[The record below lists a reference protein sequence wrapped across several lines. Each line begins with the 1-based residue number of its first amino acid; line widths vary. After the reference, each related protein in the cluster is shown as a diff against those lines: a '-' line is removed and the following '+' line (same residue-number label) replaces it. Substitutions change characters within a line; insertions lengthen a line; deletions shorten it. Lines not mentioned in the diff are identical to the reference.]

1 MIPNQISIRFIHEL
15 CFGVYTNR
23 IRWRGSCR
31 NSARLSI
38 FFKIPHFP
46 FFPGSLSIPQA
57 SETNRTSASDLWVLS
72 PSQTNVQDAPGSV
85 RTSASTAFT
94 KSSSVRVGF
103 RYGTS
108 IRPDATSKN
117 PIRPVVPWRIYSNSV
132 FAHCPGRGSLSGYL
146 CSSACIPVIS
156 SVEMIC
162 CPSRLDSC
170 AF

>member
-57 SETNRTSASDLWVLS
+57 SETNRTGASDLWVLS
-72 PSQTNVQDAPGSV
+72 PSQTNVQDASGSV

-103 RYGTS
+103 GYGTS

-117 PIRPVVPWRIYSNSV
+117 PIRPVVPSAILCFLISAVKRERLHWLTNG
-132 FAHCPGRGSLSGYL
+132 FARLQHGYNAKQPVRQ
-146 CSSACIPVIS
+146 SS
-156 SVEMIC
+156 
-162 CPSRLDSC
+162 D
-170 AF
+170 